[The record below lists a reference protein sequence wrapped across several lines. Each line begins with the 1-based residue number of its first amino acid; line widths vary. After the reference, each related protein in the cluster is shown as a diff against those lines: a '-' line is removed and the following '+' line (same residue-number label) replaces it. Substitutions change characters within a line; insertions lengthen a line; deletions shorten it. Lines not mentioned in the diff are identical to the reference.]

1 MEPKVKAFR
10 AFVFL
15 VLAASTLGVG
25 AFIGGA
31 IAQPALLEMLPW
43 HQASGQK
50 I

>member
-1 MEPKVKAFR
+1 MTAFR
-10 AFVFL
+10 ALFFL
-15 VLAASTLGVG
+15 VLAVSALGVG

-43 HQASGQK
+43 YQAGGQK